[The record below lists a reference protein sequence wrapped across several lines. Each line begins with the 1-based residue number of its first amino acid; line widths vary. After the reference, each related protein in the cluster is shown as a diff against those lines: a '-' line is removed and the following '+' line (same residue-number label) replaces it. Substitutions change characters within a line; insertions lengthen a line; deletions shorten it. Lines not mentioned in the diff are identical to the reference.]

1 MIEEV
6 TQLDAGLWAD
16 IACVSMDRSVR
27 FLLMGDFKQLPAV
40 LDSFAGSRVERA
52 LKDSDLASGYC
63 HELLENQRSDERIF
77 RFIGWLRVG
86 EAEEVPLAEAV
97 RVARRE
103 FPRPQREHPDVCLVI
118 SHAHRVQINERENRR
133 LAPQEAVLIEHKEAG
148 APTTNSPQS
157 MRVWPGLKLVGA
169 GGKVAKGTFVQVA
182 EVGPERVVLDG
193 GQAFSHAELLRQTR
207 LCHYASCQGL
217 TLRGPTC
224 GTSTWELARPPAP
237 GCWRCCRMTW
247 ATWRL
252 APG

>member
-1 MIEEV
+1 M
-6 TQLDAGLWAD
+6 
-16 IACVSMDRSVR
+16 
-27 FLLMGDFKQLPAV
+27 

-52 LKDSDLASGYC
+52 LKDSDLLHDLASGYC

-133 LAPQEAVLIEHKEAG
+133 LAPQDAVFIEHKEAG

-207 LCHYASCQGL
+207 LCHAITYASCQGL
-217 TLRGPTC
+217 TLRGRVWLLDC
-224 GTSTWELARPPAP
+224 GTHHFNLRHLYVGASRATSSGLLAV
-237 GCWRCCRMTW
+237 
-247 ATWRL
+247 L
-252 APG
+252 